1 MPDKEIIS
9 DRELILSQAMFRALT
24 GIAELKAYI
33 VTNYHETVPVGRV
46 LKELEKVQRLIGEA
60 TDG

>member
-24 GIAELKAYI
+24 GIAEMKAYI

-46 LKELEKVQRLIGEA
+46 LKELEKIQKQIGDTA
-60 TDG
+60 NG